1 MNVLHRY
8 FMYLFIST
16 ISICGGAAH
25 ASGSYGGG
33 LSVEGNNPQQDFKKA
48 VEEINAGDYKH
59 AISLLKRIDR
69 TSPKNADVLNYLG
82 YSYRKSG
89 DQDNGLKYYQKA
101 LDVDPNH
108 RGANEYMGEL
118 YLEMNNLPKAEER
131 LGVLSASC
139 GTCDEYQL
147 LAKSIETY
155 KAAHP

>member
-1 MNVLHRY
+1 MKTLHRY
-8 FMYLFIST
+8 FTCLIVAAALMGS
-16 ISICGGAAH
+16 GATY

-33 LSVEGNNPQQDFKKA
+33 LSAEGNPQQEFKKA
-48 VEEINAGDYKH
+48 VEYINAGDYTR

-69 TSPKNADVLNYLG
+69 AAPKNADVLNYLG
-82 YSYRKSG
+82 YSYRKAG

-131 LGVLSASC
+131 LAVLSASC

-155 KAAHP
+155 KVAHP